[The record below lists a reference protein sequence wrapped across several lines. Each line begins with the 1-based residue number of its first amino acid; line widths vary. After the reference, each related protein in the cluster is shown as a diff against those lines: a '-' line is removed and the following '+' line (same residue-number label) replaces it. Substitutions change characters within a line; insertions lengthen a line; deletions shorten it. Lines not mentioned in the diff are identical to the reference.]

1 VVEHIIP
8 RLSISLTI
16 GRLVTALAKEKTLSI
31 NNLEVFEVA
40 RIHQAL
46 GHLQHTIYNGNVEA
60 GWWHNI
66 VTGVPHPKNDIT
78 LILSKL
84 ALVHSEVSEAVEGV
98 RKGLMDDHLKDRPM
112 AEVEAADAMIR
123 LLDLAGHEGWD
134 LAGAIVDKL
143 YYNAQRADHKIEN
156 RLAEGGKKA

>member
-1 VVEHIIP
+1 M
-8 RLSISLTI
+8 
-16 GRLVTALAKEKTLSI
+16 SI
-31 NNLEVFEVA
+31 NNAEVFEVA
-40 RIHQAL
+40 RIMDSL
-46 GHLQHTIYNGNVEA
+46 THLQQIVYRGNVDA
-60 GWWHNI
+60 GWWKNI
-66 VTGVPHPKNDIT
+66 ATNEPHPRGDVT

-98 RKGLMDDHLKDRPM
+98 RKGLMDDHLKERPM

-134 LAGAIVDKL
+134 LAGAIIEKL
-143 YYNAQRADHKIEN
+143 YYNASRLDHKIEN

>member
-1 VVEHIIP
+1 M
-8 RLSISLTI
+8 
-16 GRLVTALAKEKTLSI
+16 SI

-40 RIHQAL
+40 RIQQAL
-46 GHLQHTIYNGNVEA
+46 QHLQFVIYRGNVDA
-60 GWWHNI
+60 GWWKNFT
-66 VTGVPHPKNDIT
+66 TGEVHPKGDVT
-78 LILSKL
+78 LQLSKL

-112 AEVEAADAMIR
+112 AEVELADAIIR
-123 LLDLAGHEGWD
+123 AFDLAGHEGWD
-134 LAGAIVDKL
+134 LAGAIVEKL

>member
-1 VVEHIIP
+1 M
-8 RLSISLTI
+8 
-16 GRLVTALAKEKTLSI
+16 SI

-40 RIHQAL
+40 RIMDSLA
-46 GHLQHTIYNGNVEA
+46 HLQDTIYRGNVEA
-60 GWWHNI
+60 GWWKNI
-66 VTGVPHPKNDIT
+66 TTGEAHPKGDVT

-84 ALVHSEVSEAVEGV
+84 ALVHSEVSEATEGV
-98 RKGLMDDHLKDRPM
+98 RKGLMDDHLSHRPM
-112 AEVEAADAMIR
+112 AEVELADAIIR
-123 LLDLAGHEGWD
+123 AFDLAGHEGWD

>member
-1 VVEHIIP
+1 M
-8 RLSISLTI
+8 
-16 GRLVTALAKEKTLSI
+16 SI

-40 RIHQAL
+40 KIHQAL
-46 GHLQHTIYNGNVEA
+46 EHLQDTIYRGNVEA
-60 GWWHNI
+60 GWWKNI
-66 VTGVPHPKNDIT
+66 VTNEPHSRGDVT

-84 ALVHSEVSEAVEGV
+84 ALVHSEVSEATEGV
-98 RKGLMDDHLKDRPM
+98 RKGLMDDHLKERPM
-112 AEVEAADAMIR
+112 AEVELADAIIR
-123 LLDLAGHEGWD
+123 AMDLAGHEGWD